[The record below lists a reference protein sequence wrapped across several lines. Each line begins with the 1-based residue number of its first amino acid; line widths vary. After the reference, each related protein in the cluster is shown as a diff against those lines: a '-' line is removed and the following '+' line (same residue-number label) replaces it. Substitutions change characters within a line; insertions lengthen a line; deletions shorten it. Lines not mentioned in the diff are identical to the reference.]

1 MIQSGGFAHFTSNE
15 NPFVKV
21 TDGVTSLM
29 DSYVKELA
37 RRGFK
42 KDDVEDAGLNLLG
55 KNIKK
60 GFTLGSGITLRSNEI
75 KDVMKVIKS
84 SENRGVLLK
93 GTTRK
98 ITSHKGE
105 FLDFLRPIM
114 TVGLA

>member
-1 MIQSGGFAHFTSNE
+1 M
-15 NPFVKV
+15 
-21 TDGVTSLM
+21 
-29 DSYVKELA
+29 
-37 RRGFK
+37 
-42 KDDVEDAGLNLLG
+42 
-55 KNIKK
+55 
-60 GFTLGSGITLRSNEI
+60 GSGITLRSNEI

-84 SENRGVLLK
+84 LENRGVLLK